1 MSRALAGDPLVSAS
15 PSARIVVRLLV
26 TERGCTLCERTQADL
41 ERLQER
47 YSFRLER
54 ALLEEATTA
63 PPDAVFRVPI
73 VYLNG
78 IEIAWGRIEA
88 ETLAGALRG
97 L

>member
-1 MSRALAGDPLVSAS
+1 MSAS
-15 PSARIVVRLLV
+15 PPARIVVRLLV
-26 TERGCTLCERTQADL
+26 TGRGCTLCERTQADL

-47 YSFRLER
+47 LSFRLER
-54 ALLEEATTA
+54 ILLEDTPAS

-78 IEIAWGRIEA
+78 VEIAWGRIEA
-88 ETLAGALRG
+88 ETLAAALRR